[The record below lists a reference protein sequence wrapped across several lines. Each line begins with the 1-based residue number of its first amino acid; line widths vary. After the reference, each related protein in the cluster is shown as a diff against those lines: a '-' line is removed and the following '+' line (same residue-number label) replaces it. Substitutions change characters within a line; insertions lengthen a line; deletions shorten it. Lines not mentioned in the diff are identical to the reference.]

1 MENLETKDFGEL
13 SVQLSPI
20 GSFQGSDRD
29 GNPIPENLTE
39 ESLSALAEKLNQ
51 GDEILADI
59 DHASTRVG
67 NNRDSSAVGWFSKFF
82 VQPLKGLF
90 ATLRLTKRG
99 KELVENR
106 EYRYL
111 SPTFMLNE
119 NGEPVDLHSASFTNI
134 PAFKGYINPILNSES
149 NEILTDEKDILS
161 MDINELKKLILD
173 VISEMKEAEKTEEI
187 KEEIK
192 EEIVENEETTEEVKE
207 ETTETV
213 EEEKT
218 EEKPVETPAEETVS
232 NETVEVVE
240 IKTETVEVP
249 SETEEEKKEEEEE
262 VIKLEALNSSP
273 NISISSEP
281 EWKKLKGKAFFD
293 WLKTHPNGN

>member
-39 ESLSALAEKLNQ
+39 ESLSALADKLNQ

-134 PAFKGYINPILNSES
+134 PAFKGYVNPILNSES
-149 NEILTDEKDILS
+149 NEILNKEIIS
-161 MDINELKKLILD
+161 MDMTKEELREMITSI
-173 VISEMKEAEKTEEI
+173 ISEMKEVEKTEEI

-192 EEIVENEETTEEVKE
+192 EEVIENECSDEMKDVVANEETTEEIS
-207 ETTETV
+207 
-213 EEEKT
+213 EEKT
-218 EEKPVETPAEETVS
+218 EEVVEEKIETTNEVPVE
-232 NETVEVVE
+232 
-240 IKTETVEVP
+240 
-249 SETEEEKKEEEEE
+249 ETEKIEEKEE
-262 VIKLEALNSSP
+262 VIKIESLNSAP
-273 NISISSEP
+273 MIKDVEP
-281 EWKKLKGKAFFD
+281 EWKKLKGKEFLD
-293 WLKTHPNGN
+293 WASKNPHYQI

>member
-39 ESLSALAEKLNQ
+39 ESLSALADKLNQ

-99 KELVENR
+99 KELIENR

-149 NEILTDEKDILS
+149 NEILNKEIIS
-161 MDINELKKLILD
+161 MDMTKEELREMITSI
-173 VISEMKEAEKTEEI
+173 ISEMKEAEKTEEI
-187 KEEIK
+187 KEEIR
-192 EEIVENEETTEEVKE
+192 EEVIENECSDEMKDVVANEETTEEIS
-207 ETTETV
+207 
-213 EEEKT
+213 EEKT
-218 EEKPVETPAEETVS
+218 EEIVEE
-232 NETVEVVE
+232 
-240 IKTETVEVP
+240 KTETINEVP
-249 SETEEEKKEEEEE
+249 VEETEKVEEKEE
-262 VIKLEALNSSP
+262 VIKIESLNSAP
-273 NISISSEP
+273 MIKDVEP
-281 EWKKLKGKAFFD
+281 EWKKLKGKEFLD
-293 WLKTHPNGN
+293 WASKNPHYQI

>member
-39 ESLSALAEKLNQ
+39 ESLSVLADKLNQ

-149 NEILTDEKDILS
+149 NEILNKEIIS
-161 MDINELKKLILD
+161 MDMTKEELREMITSI
-173 VISEMKEAEKTEEI
+173 ISEMKEAEKTEEI

-192 EEIVENEETTEEVKE
+192 EEVIENECTDEMKDVVANEETTEEIS
-207 ETTETV
+207 
-213 EEEKT
+213 EEKT
-218 EEKPVETPAEETVS
+218 EEVVEEKIETTNEVPVE
-232 NETVEVVE
+232 
-240 IKTETVEVP
+240 
-249 SETEEEKKEEEEE
+249 ETEKVEEKEE
-262 VIKLEALNSSP
+262 VIKIESLNSAP
-273 NISISSEP
+273 MIKDIEP
-281 EWKKLKGKAFFD
+281 EWKKLKGKEFLD
-293 WLKTHPNGN
+293 WASKNPHYQI

>member
-1 MENLETKDFGEL
+1 MENIETKDYGEI
-13 SVQLSPI
+13 SVQVAPI
-20 GSFQGSDRD
+20 GQFTGSDRN

-39 ESLSALAEKLNQ
+39 ESLSALAEKLNS
-51 GDEILADI
+51 GDEILCDV
-59 DHASTRVG
+59 DHASCRLG
-67 NNRDSSAVGWFSKFF
+67 ADKDSSAAGWFSKFV

-90 ATLRLTKRG
+90 ATLRFTKRG
-99 KELVENR
+99 KELAENR

-119 NGEPVDLHSASFTNI
+119 NGNPVDVHSISYTNT
-134 PAFKGYINPILNSES
+134 PAFKGKIDPIINSEAADENLI
-149 NEILTDEKDILS
+149 NEDILL
-161 MDINELKKLILD
+161 MNKDELKEMIISM
-173 VISEMKEAEKTEEI
+173 ISEMKDSEKTEEVV
-187 KEEIK
+187 EEEK
-192 EEIVENEETTEEVKE
+192 TEVVENN

-218 EEKPVETPAEETVS
+218 EEETVETPAEETVS

-262 VIKLEALNSSP
+262 VIKLETLNSSP
-273 NISISSEP
+273 NISMSSEP

>member
-39 ESLSALAEKLNQ
+39 ESLSALADKLNQ

-59 DHASTRVG
+59 DHASTRIG

-149 NEILTDEKDILS
+149 NEILNKEIIS
-161 MDINELKKLILD
+161 MDMTKEELREMITSI
-173 VISEMKEAEKTEEI
+173 ISEMKDVEKTEEI

-192 EEIVENEETTEEVKE
+192 EEVIENECTDEMKDVVANEETTEEIS
-207 ETTETV
+207 
-213 EEEKT
+213 EEKT
-218 EEKPVETPAEETVS
+218 EEVVEEKIETTNEVPVE
-232 NETVEVVE
+232 
-240 IKTETVEVP
+240 
-249 SETEEEKKEEEEE
+249 ETEKIEEKEE
-262 VIKLEALNSSP
+262 VIKIESLNSAP
-273 NISISSEP
+273 MIKDVEP
-281 EWKKLKGKAFFD
+281 EWKKLRGKEFLD
-293 WLKTHPNGN
+293 WASKNPHYQI

>member
-39 ESLSALAEKLNQ
+39 ESLSALADKLNQ

-90 ATLRLTKRG
+90 AILRLTKRG

-149 NEILTDEKDILS
+149 NEILNKEIIS
-161 MDINELKKLILD
+161 MDMTKEELREMITSI
-173 VISEMKEAEKTEEI
+173 ISEMKEAEKTEEI
-187 KEEIK
+187 KEEI
-192 EEIVENEETTEEVKE
+192 
-207 ETTETV
+207 
-213 EEEKT
+213 
-218 EEKPVETPAEETVS
+218 
-232 NETVEVVE
+232 
-240 IKTETVEVP
+240 
-249 SETEEEKKEEEEE
+249 EEE
-262 VIKLEALNSSP
+262 VIENECSDEMKDVVSNE
-273 NISISSEP
+273 E
-281 EWKKLKGKAFFD
+281 
-293 WLKTHPNGN
+293 T

>member
-1 MENLETKDFGEL
+1 MENLETKNFGEL

-39 ESLSALAEKLNQ
+39 ESLSALAAKLNQ

-134 PAFKGYINPILNSES
+134 PAFKGCINPILNSES

-173 VISEMKEAEKTEEI
+173 VISEKEAAEKTEEI
-187 KEEIK
+187 KEEIT
-192 EEIVENEETTEEVKE
+192 EEIIENKCSDEMKEVVANEETTEKISEEKTEVVE
-207 ETTETV
+207 EKTET
-213 EEEKT
+213 T
-218 EEKPVETPAEETVS
+218 EEKPVE
-232 NETVEVVE
+232 
-240 IKTETVEVP
+240 
-249 SETEEEKKEEEEE
+249 ETEKVEEKEE
-262 VIKLEALNSSP
+262 VIKIESLNSTP
-273 NISISSEP
+273 IIKDVEP
-281 EWKKLKGKAFFD
+281 EWKKLKGKEFLD
-293 WLKTHPNGN
+293 WAMKNKNYQI

>member
-39 ESLSALAEKLNQ
+39 ESLSALADKLNQ

-149 NEILTDEKDILS
+149 NEILNKEIIS
-161 MDINELKKLILD
+161 MDMTKEELREMITSI
-173 VISEMKEAEKTEEI
+173 ISEMKEAEKTEEI

-192 EEIVENEETTEEVKE
+192 EEVIENKCSDEMKDVVANEETTEEISE
-207 ETTETV
+207 EV
-213 EEEKT
+213 VEEKT
-218 EEKPVETPAEETVS
+218 ETTNEVPVE
-232 NETVEVVE
+232 
-240 IKTETVEVP
+240 
-249 SETEEEKKEEEEE
+249 ETEKVEEKEE
-262 VIKLEALNSSP
+262 VIKIESLNSAP
-273 NISISSEP
+273 MIKDVEP
-281 EWKKLKGKAFFD
+281 EWKKLKGKEFLD
-293 WLKTHPNGN
+293 WASKNPHYQI

>member
-39 ESLSALAEKLNQ
+39 ESLSALADKLNQ

-149 NEILTDEKDILS
+149 NEILNKEIIS
-161 MDINELKKLILD
+161 MDMTKEELREMITSI
-173 VISEMKEAEKTEEI
+173 ISEMKEAEKTEEI
-187 KEEIK
+187 KEEI
-192 EEIVENEETTEEVKE
+192 EEEVIENECSDEMKDVVANEETTEEIS
-207 ETTETV
+207 
-213 EEEKT
+213 EEKT
-218 EEKPVETPAEETVS
+218 EEVVEEKIETTNEVPVE
-232 NETVEVVE
+232 
-240 IKTETVEVP
+240 
-249 SETEEEKKEEEEE
+249 ETEKVEEKEE
-262 VIKLEALNSSP
+262 VIKIESLNSAP
-273 NISISSEP
+273 MIKDVEP
-281 EWKKLKGKAFFD
+281 EWKKLKGKEFLD
-293 WLKTHPNGN
+293 WASKNPHYQI

>member
-1 MENLETKDFGEL
+1 MENLETKNFGEL

-173 VISEMKEAEKTEEI
+173 VISEKEAAEKTEEI
-187 KEEIK
+187 KEEIT
-192 EEIVENEETTEEVKE
+192 EEIVENKCSDEMKEVVANEETTEKVSEEKTEVVE
-207 ETTETV
+207 EKTET
-213 EEEKT
+213 T
-218 EEKPVETPAEETVS
+218 EEKPVE
-232 NETVEVVE
+232 
-240 IKTETVEVP
+240 
-249 SETEEEKKEEEEE
+249 ETEKVEEKEE
-262 VIKLEALNSSP
+262 VIKIESLNSAP
-273 NISISSEP
+273 MIKDVEP
-281 EWKKLKGKAFFD
+281 EWKKLKGKEFLD
-293 WLKTHPNGN
+293 WAMKNKNYQI

>member
-39 ESLSALAEKLNQ
+39 ESLSALADKLNQ

-149 NEILTDEKDILS
+149 NEILNKEIIS
-161 MDINELKKLILD
+161 MDMTKEELREMITSI
-173 VISEMKEAEKTEEI
+173 ISEMKEVEKTEEI

-192 EEIVENEETTEEVKE
+192 EEVIGNECSDEMKDVVANEETTEEIS
-207 ETTETV
+207 
-213 EEEKT
+213 EEKT
-218 EEKPVETPAEETVS
+218 EEVVEEKIETTNEVPVE
-232 NETVEVVE
+232 
-240 IKTETVEVP
+240 
-249 SETEEEKKEEEEE
+249 ETEKVEEKEE
-262 VIKLEALNSSP
+262 VIKIESLNSAP
-273 NISISSEP
+273 MIKDIEP
-281 EWKKLKGKAFFD
+281 EWKKLKGKEFLD
-293 WLKTHPNGN
+293 WASKNPHYQI

>member
-39 ESLSALAEKLNQ
+39 ESLSALADKLNQ

-149 NEILTDEKDILS
+149 NEILNKEIIS
-161 MDINELKKLILD
+161 MDMTKEELREMITSI
-173 VISEMKEAEKTEEI
+173 ISEMKEAEKTEEI

-192 EEIVENEETTEEVKE
+192 EEVIENKCSDEMKDVVANEETTEEISE
-207 ETTETV
+207 Q
-213 EEEKT
+213 KT
-218 EEKPVETPAEETVS
+218 EEVVEEKIETTNEVPVE
-232 NETVEVVE
+232 
-240 IKTETVEVP
+240 
-249 SETEEEKKEEEEE
+249 ETEKVEEKEE
-262 VIKLEALNSSP
+262 VIKIESLNSAP
-273 NISISSEP
+273 MIKDVEP
-281 EWKKLKGKAFFD
+281 EWKKLKGKEFLD
-293 WLKTHPNGN
+293 WASKNPHYQI

>member
-119 NGEPVDLHSASFTNI
+119 NGEPIDLHSASFTNI
-134 PAFKGYINPILNSES
+134 PAFKGYINPILNNEA
-149 NEILTDEKDILS
+149 NEILNKEIIS
-161 MDINELKKLILD
+161 MDMTKEELKELIIST
-173 VISEMKEAEKTEEI
+173 ISEMKEAEKKAEVV
-187 KEEIK
+187 EEIK
-192 EEIVENEETTEEVKE
+192 EEIVENKCSDEMKDVVKNETTEEIS
-207 ETTETV
+207 
-213 EEEKT
+213 EEKT
-218 EEKPVETPAEETVS
+218 EEVVEEKTEATNEVPVE
-232 NETVEVVE
+232 
-240 IKTETVEVP
+240 
-249 SETEEEKKEEEEE
+249 ETEKVEEKEE
-262 VIKLEALNSSP
+262 VIKIESLNSAP
-273 NISISSEP
+273 IIKDVEP
-281 EWKKLKGKAFFD
+281 EWKKLKGKEFFD
-293 WLKTHPNGN
+293 WLAKHPRG

>member
-39 ESLSALAEKLNQ
+39 ESLSALADKLNQ

-119 NGEPVDLHSASFTNI
+119 NGEPIDLHSASFTNI

-149 NEILTDEKDILS
+149 NEILNKEIIS
-161 MDINELKKLILD
+161 MDMTKEELREMITSI
-173 VISEMKEAEKTEEI
+173 ISEMKEAEKTEEI

-192 EEIVENEETTEEVKE
+192 EEVIENECSDEMKEVVANEETTEEIS
-207 ETTETV
+207 
-213 EEEKT
+213 EEKT
-218 EEKPVETPAEETVS
+218 EE
-232 NETVEVVE
+232 VVE
-240 IKTETVEVP
+240 EKTETTNEVP
-249 SETEEEKKEEEEE
+249 VEETEKVEEKEE
-262 VIKLEALNSSP
+262 VIKIESLNSAP
-273 NISISSEP
+273 MIKDVEP
-281 EWKKLKGKAFFD
+281 EWKKLKGKEFLD
-293 WLKTHPNGN
+293 WASKNPHYQI